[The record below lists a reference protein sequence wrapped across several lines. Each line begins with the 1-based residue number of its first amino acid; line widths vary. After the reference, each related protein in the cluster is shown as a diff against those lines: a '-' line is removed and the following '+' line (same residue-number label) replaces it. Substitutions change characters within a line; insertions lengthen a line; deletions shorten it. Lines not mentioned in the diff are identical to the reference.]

1 MKKVCIDFGHGGSDS
16 GAIGVNNIKEKDY
29 NLLIGERVV
38 NLLKNYDVEVIT
50 TRNNDC
56 YVSLEDR
63 VKISNDNNVDIFI
76 SIHCNAHTNESA
88 NGFETYS
95 YKGNTDLQKLTHN
108 NIMLT
113 IPQLKNRGMK
123 KASYYVLKY
132 TNAKALLLECGFI
145 TNKNDYEILMSKI
158 EQFACS
164 IVKSIVIYLGLTQKD
179 NRELYRV
186 VVGSYNIKE
195 NAQNM
200 VKQLEK
206 DGYKPYITKA
216 TI

>member
-1 MKKVCIDFGHGGSDS
+1 MKKVVIDCGHGGSDS
-16 GAIGVNNIKEKDY
+16 GAIGVNGLKEKDY
-29 NLLIGERVV
+29 NLLIGERVIYY
-38 NLLKNYDVEVIT
+38 LGNYDVKVVA
-50 TRNNDC
+50 TRDNDK

-63 VKISNDNNVDIFI
+63 VKTSNNNNADIFI

-88 NGFETYS
+88 NGLETYS
-95 YKGNTDLQKLTHN
+95 YNGNTDLQKLTHN

-123 KASYYVLKY
+123 KANYYVLKY
-132 TNAKALLLECGFI
+132 TKASALLIECGFI
-145 TNKNDYEILMSKI
+145 TNKSDYNILINNI
-158 EQFACS
+158 ENFALSITRS
-164 IVKSIVIYLGLTQKD
+164 IVTYLGLKPIE

-186 VVGSYNIKE
+186 VVGSYSVKE
-195 NAQNM
+195 NARNI